1 MALCCCAAAG
11 CGGSGQASTNHT
23 APKPTGPVAARVCQ
37 AALQAA
43 RTQLGGGT
51 SVRIADRDPS
61 NIECLLSGAGMQM
74 DVVAQASPRAWEQF
88 DTVVVHQGQ
97 AFGKGTGSAQKNQ
110 QLPVD
115 LAPVGDAQSA
125 WIPASRQLVA
135 TNGSQ
140 STGGSYVTVN
150 VTRSPKHGPSNLKV
164 AQAVAIAT
172 LARAPRGP
180 SPGPPPS

>member
-1 MALCCCAAAG
+1 MAT
-11 CGGSGQASTNHT
+11 Q
-23 APKPTGPVAARVCQ
+23 VCQ
-37 AALQAA
+37 SALQAA
-43 RTQLGGGT
+43 RGLLGSGT
-51 SVRIADRDPS
+51 SVRIADRDPA
-61 NIECLLSGAGMQM
+61 NIECLLSGAGMRL

-97 AFGKGTGSAQKNQ
+97 AFGHGSGSSQ
-110 QLPVD
+110 QNSRLPVS
-115 LAPVGDAQSA
+115 LPPQGDKQSA
-125 WIPASRQLVA
+125 WIPADRQLVA

-150 VTRSPKHGPSNLKV
+150 VTHTPKHGPSSRKV

-172 LARAPRGP
+172 LAHAPRGP